1 MQVFPVLLST
11 LLASDIGA
19 VAHLTRLV
27 AQLRQ
32 HLRQWLGDI
41 VHVIHILWPPTPP
54 GGSMEASSLLGD
66 LLDLVACL
74 AGGSWTKKAMAC
86 VP

>member
-1 MQVFPVLLST
+1 MLLST

-41 VHVIHILWPPTPP
+41 VRVIHILWPP
-54 GGSMEASSLLGD
+54 SSPLGAEHSPLLGD

-74 AGGSWTKKAMAC
+74 AGTPHLGF
-86 VP
+86 